1 MSENKVDGENIH
13 SGKNEDI
20 DHGQNLSSVYTPAES
35 KNSFGGSS
43 SINQQE
49 SKLRTTVKAIGA
61 FNQSKND
68 QTLLSDRNSD
78 DDGSDDDQMHHIGYD
93 EDQIVQLEGFA
104 QDTGFNFIGQ
114 GTNEVDQA
122 QDRQIKQIMN
132 QLSIANQHIGS
143 HAHRLEQVEAQIK
156 TIKALSKAVNKLRTN
171 EQSMQVNVGLA
182 ARKIRVI
189 EEQVGIDDNDDLL
202 QATQMED
209 ALVELINQ
217 YNEQQ
222 DSLKTADLDRK
233 KDITEQ
239 VQLLDG
245 QINEAAREYLALRQ
259 AMKLSVAD
267 DSLPIRK
274 IRDLQD
280 QLIEVSRSKLT
291 TKPVHASRWAAV
303 TSMFTTDKEAAAFR
317 SAQRVAQNPAFSKLE
332 QRNDNELKVNGEI
345 IALMTKAAYALNT
358 FHAFNTVEATNT
370 TPQTDISLSPL
381 RTSGPK
387 QNNVDEEQVTK
398 QNLINKAVLHVVQ
411 LDLQAALQWEKGLIG
426 TQNKSLQFWGKVV
439 MALALAV
446 AINVAA
452 IGIALALG
460 YTAPAFM
467 ASYIAA
473 VQANAIVTTVLN
485 FVASKLALDLSSA
498 AALTVV
504 AAAGTLGMFGKALHM
519 AGAPTSLK
527 KDLDKAV
534 TDMDAAINNTP
545 AMRP

>member
-1 MSENKVDGENIH
+1 MSENTFEVIANTNTNTNIESKENTDQDQGFKAIR
-13 SGKNEDI
+13 GI
-20 DHGQNLSSVYTPAES
+20 NLS
-35 KNSFGGSS
+35 
-43 SINQQE
+43 
-49 SKLRTTVKAIGA
+49 R
-61 FNQSKND
+61 ND
-68 QTLLSDRNSD
+68 QTLLSDHI
-78 DDGSDDDQMHHIGYD
+78 SDDDQMHHIGDD
-93 EDQIVQLEGFA
+93 EDQIIQLEGFT

-122 QDRQIKQIMN
+122 QDRQIKHIMD
-132 QLSIANQHIGS
+132 QLSSANQHIGS
-143 HAHRLEQVEAQIK
+143 HAHRLKEVEAQIK
-156 TIKALSKAVNKLRTN
+156 TINALGKAVNKLRTN
-171 EQSMQVNVGLA
+171 EQSMQVDVELA
-182 ARKIRVI
+182 AEKIRVI
-189 EEQVGIDDNDDLL
+189 QEQLDIDDNDDLL
-202 QATQMED
+202 QANQMED
-209 ALVELINQ
+209 ALVELINK
-217 YNEQQ
+217 YNEQFQ
-222 DSLKTADLDRK
+222 LLKTEDTERK
-233 KDITEQ
+233 QDTIEQ
-239 VQLLDG
+239 VQLLNG
-245 QINEAAREYLALRQ
+245 QINAVARKYLALRQ
-259 AMKLSVAD
+259 TMRLSEAD

-280 QLIEVSRSKLT
+280 QLTEVSRSKLT

-332 QRNDNELKVNGEI
+332 QRNDDELKVNGDI
-345 IALMTKAAYALNT
+345 IALMTKAAYALNN
-358 FHAFNTVEATNT
+358 FHAFNTVAATNT
-370 TPQTDISLSPL
+370 PPQTDNSSSPS

-387 QNNVDEEQVTK
+387 QNNVTEEQVTK

-411 LDLQAALQWEKGLIG
+411 LDLQDALKWEGGLIG

-545 AMRP
+545 TMRM